1 MQQKLQKLFSLFLIA
16 TSIISCQQEEE
27 FVQNNQYLSKIN
39 QYKVQRK
46 TFDDLL
52 KDNRISSF
60 AKKYQSESVFHK
72 SNANNRII
80 YANDGSFSID
90 TEQSIYIEDPET
102 SSTSYT
108 FQVSRSETDS
118 VNNNYLENI
127 VISFPSEGYYQITLI
142 RYELTDQEKEDIENG
157 YVIDLSDNIIYTT
170 QLDDIVIGSEIEGRF
185 YVNQNGNCFTLIEET
200 CNCYTH
206 TDQTGYEDCLE
217 TCHNEQVVWTF
228 CNEEGGGGTTAQDE
242 DPDYDENG
250 YDAIPNT
257 GNDTNTGSNDPSSG
271 STNSDN
277 QSNTY
282 PPTTPINTSPF
293 YTDLKAKDRIRNFK
307 THLSFDQNI
316 FLTNNPDI
324 KNEIYNYLENQVNDL
339 TDITY
344 PQDAIDFIIE
354 AILALMDGEC
364 AILPTVFNTS
374 EIEADFDPN
383 LFGDYLEPTTQQNH
397 DAIQQQFEQIRST
410 NGNLAAVNYLI
421 NTYNM
426 NTFGADSINYS
437 YSISFVNELPND
449 QPAITL
455 AGYDSYDNLVS
466 IEVKIDIN
474 LFSFT
479 DFGFITRVIKH
490 ELLHVLQY
498 EHYPRYALSDAVREF
513 DAYYAQIFQFR
524 DLKQIQNMD
533 LVCQLSEYLLE
544 NMNQLSISEKSTRQ
558 NMINRVNQT
567 FPKICP

>member
-282 PPTTPINTSPF
+282 TPTTPINTSPF

-344 PQDAIDFIIE
+344 PQDAIDLVKDLIDFAIE
-354 AILALMDGEC
+354 QMSLYG
-364 AILPTVFNTS
+364 NT
-374 EIEADFDPN
+374 
-383 LFGDYLEPTTQQNH
+383 L
-397 DAIQQQFEQIRST
+397 
-410 NGNLAAVNYLI
+410 
-421 NTYNM
+421 
-426 NTFGADSINYS
+426 
-437 YSISFVNELPND
+437 
-449 QPAITL
+449 
-455 AGYDSYDNLVS
+455 DNQ
-466 IEVKIDIN
+466 
-474 LFSFT
+474 
-479 DFGFITRVIKH
+479 GFITETINDILNPENDNIEEEEVVLPPDCESFNFEPTNSNWQEAAVINIHFQVNIISPQGIYVNHIVEFPQPILFGCPIDLIIGNTNLTPGLAASASAQALKLSMNETVKKFGNKTVSSMIV
-490 ELLHVLQY
+490 ELYFKERLKY
-498 EHYPRYALSDAVREF
+498 NYPF
-513 DAYYAQIFQFR
+513 FIPGG
-524 DLKQIQNMD
+524 
-533 LVCQLSEYLLE
+533 
-544 NMNQLSISEKSTRQ
+544 
-558 NMINRVNQT
+558 RVNFNANNINVVPTQYQT
-567 FPKICP
+567 NVFGTGNCN